1 MCTRYGKS
9 RRPQHCRCPEAYG
22 GPYRM
27 GVNGA
32 HNTVEGNVGAYNT
45 VCVRAVTEYCSMQ
58 GMVPG
63 TVVLTCESCLAF
75 LRMFPGLYRAGIPGR
90 LISVGSDHASQRRT
104 MSKGWA
110 YPRSESVESESEV
123 VFGPGLPIGEAVRRR
138 LESEVS
144 TPVGEVGRS
153 SRRVGAVPLRP
164 NLPVGDWTALLA
176 HYFRLLGRSTSCVLP
191 VWAEPWRESR
201 SPRDSGFMNRQYFF

>member
-1 MCTRYGKS
+1 MFTRYGNS
-9 RRPQHCRCPEAYG
+9 SAHNTVDAQGHVG

-90 LISVGSDHASQRRT
+90 LISVGSDRASRRRT
-104 MSKGWA
+104 VSRGWA
-110 YPRSESVESESEV
+110 YSRSESAGSESEV
-123 VFGPGLPIGEAVRRR
+123 VFGLGLPIGEAIRRR
-138 LESEVS
+138 LESKVS
-144 TPVGEVGRS
+144 ALVGEVGQS
-153 SRRVGAVPLRP
+153 SR
-164 NLPVGDWTALLA
+164 
-176 HYFRLLGRSTSCVLP
+176 
-191 VWAEPWRESR
+191 
-201 SPRDSGFMNRQYFF
+201 